1 MKELVMVFDTNG
13 TSKMTISIDNPKEE
27 IALSDVQA
35 AAEKLIPILITS
47 SGAEI
52 TALNKPPSSPHRPK
66 SSNNFFADNGRKETQ
81 TMAVKKNS
89 L

>member
-35 AAEKLIPILITS
+35 AAE
-47 SGAEI
+47 
-52 TALNKPPSSPHRPK
+52 N
-66 SSNNFFADNGRKETQ
+66 
-81 TMAVKKNS
+81 
-89 L
+89 

>member
-35 AAEKLIPILITS
+35 AAEKLIPILITR

-52 TALNKPPSSPHRPK
+52 TALNKASIVT
-66 SSNNFFADNGRKETQ
+66 TQ
-81 TMAVKKNS
+81 TEV
-89 L
+89 LE

>member
-27 IALSDVQA
+27 IALS
-35 AAEKLIPILITS
+35 EKLIPILITS

-52 TALNKPPSSPHRPK
+52 TALNKASIVT
-66 SSNNFFADNGRKETQ
+66 TQ
-81 TMAVKKNS
+81 TEV
-89 L
+89 LE

>member
-52 TALNKPPSSPHRPK
+52 TALDKASIVT
-66 SSNNFFADNGRKETQ
+66 TQ
-81 TMAVKKNS
+81 TEV
-89 L
+89 LE

>member
-52 TALNKPPSSPHRPK
+52 TALNKASIVT
-66 SSNNFFADNGRKETQ
+66 TQ
-81 TMAVKKNS
+81 TEVRIIFWPITAERKHNYGSQENS

>member
-35 AAEKLIPILITS
+35 AAEKLIPILITN

-52 TALNKPPSSPHRPK
+52 TALNKASIVT
-66 SSNNFFADNGRKETQ
+66 TQ
-81 TMAVKKNS
+81 TEV
-89 L
+89 LE

>member
-1 MKELVMVFDTNG
+1 
-13 TSKMTISIDNPKEE
+13 MTISIDNPKEE

-52 TALNKPPSSPHRPK
+52 TALNKASIVT
-66 SSNNFFADNGRKETQ
+66 TQ
-81 TMAVKKNS
+81 TEV
-89 L
+89 LE

>member
-52 TALNKPPSSPHRPK
+52 TALNKASIVTSHGVLYHFTLLIPIITGQLREVLK
-66 SSNNFFADNGRKETQ
+66 A
-81 TMAVKKNS
+81 
-89 L
+89 